1 MKQLLKYFF
10 LVLGLTI
17 LFQSKSYAP
26 IRIYQE
32 IESIIGYCVKYKV
45 SKKDFT
51 VEALEFQGSCPEIN
65 FISKKKYLNQFN
77 KINLFYIKN
86 EYHFPEWQI
95 VPVVKKKVLFMIQG
109 TSLYDSFFNV
119 LTEKIITSEKEDQA
133 NQKARLKAQIEREAE
148 QLVKKAKKKDSPK
161 YQFLYKKKAV
171 IQDLPSKEVK
181 EEKAAALKSSLPVKT
196 AALQAALPEFKPKI
210 GRDDTGP
217 IIEMIGKIITDK
229 RHYTIRGK
237 VSDEGSKKIFVS
249 IDDNYII
256 EAMGGKFSFDRFT
269 IENEKVK
276 ITAIDQSG
284 NETSKFISVV
294 VTKGTPNFYALI
306 IGNNEYQY
314 LEKLDAAENDAR
326 EVAKVLEHKYK
337 FKVTR
342 LYNATRKD
350 TVKAIYDVSRELN
363 VEDNLLIYY
372 AGHGIFDEKENEGY
386 WLAIDAADDTS
397 VEGIGN
403 TWITKQVKATKARH
417 VLLLIDSCFAGS
429 ITKTRSASN
438 LVPRENLDPKFI
450 ERKSSKKSRMV
461 ITSGGNEPVVDSDGG
476 DHSWFAKKLLE
487 ILKENND
494 VIYSLNIYDELSKY
508 VINNADQTPAMAIIR
523 GTDHNDGEFFFFSKY

>member
-45 SKKDFT
+45 SKKYFT

-133 NQKARLKAQIEREAE
+133 NQKVKIREEYVKALE
-148 QLVKKAKKKDSPK
+148 QEYVLA
-161 YQFLYKKKAV
+161 
-171 IQDLPSKEVK
+171 
-181 EEKAAALKSSLPVKT
+181 EKA

-523 GTDHNDGEFFFFSKY
+523 GTDHNDGEFFFFSKN

>member
-148 QLVKKAKKKDSPK
+148 QLVKIDKLMALEQEYVLKT
-161 YQFLYKKKAV
+161 
-171 IQDLPSKEVK
+171 
-181 EEKAAALKSSLPVKT
+181 LKSSLPVKT

-523 GTDHNDGEFFFFSKY
+523 GTDHNDGEFFFFSKN

>member
-32 IESIIGYCVKYKV
+32 IKSIFGYCVKYKV
-45 SKKDFT
+45 SKKYFT

-133 NQKARLKAQIEREAE
+133 NQKVKIREEYVKALE
-148 QLVKKAKKKDSPK
+148 QEYVLA
-161 YQFLYKKKAV
+161 
-171 IQDLPSKEVK
+171 
-181 EEKAAALKSSLPVKT
+181 EKA

-284 NETSKFISVV
+284 NETSKFIRVV

-523 GTDHNDGEFFFFSKY
+523 GTDHNDGEFFFFSKN

>member
-1 MKQLLKYFF
+1 MKQLLKYLL
-10 LVLGLTI
+10 LVLGLV
-17 LFQSKSYAP
+17 LVFYKPSFAQSDKD
-26 IRIYQE
+26 INKIF
-32 IESIIGYCVKYKV
+32 GYCVKYKV
-45 SKKDFT
+45 PEEYFT
-51 VEALEFQGSCPEIN
+51 VEALKFQDSCPEIN

-77 KINLFYIKN
+77 KINLFYITNK
-86 EYHFPEWQI
+86 YYFPKWQI
-95 VPVVKKKVLFMIQG
+95 VPVKKKKALFMIQG

-119 LTEKIITSEKEDQA
+119 LTEKIITSG
-133 NQKARLKAQIEREAE
+133 IP
-148 QLVKKAKKKDSPK
+148 KKDRIK
-161 YQFLYKKKAV
+161 TKKKASKKYSEYYK
-171 IQDLPSKEVK
+171 QDPSVK
-181 EEKAAALKSSLPVKT
+181 EAEEAMKAAEETIESLATSEAAKETP
-196 AALQAALPEFKPKI
+196 ALQAALPKFKLKI
-210 GRDDTGP
+210 GRDNTGP
-217 IIEMIGKIITDK
+217 IIEMTGEIITDK
-229 RHYTIRGK
+229 RQYTISGK
-237 VSDEGSKKIFVS
+237 VSDEGSKKIFVR
-249 IDDNYII
+249 IDNNYII

-269 IENEKVK
+269 IENEEVK

-284 NETSKFISVV
+284 NETSKFVSVI
-294 VTKGTPNFYALI
+294 VTRGTPNFYALI
-306 IGNNEYQY
+306 IGNNKYQY

-326 EVAKVLEHKYK
+326 EVAKVLEDKYE

-350 TVKAIYDVSRELN
+350 TVKAIYDISRELN

-372 AGHGIFDEKENEGY
+372 AGHGIFDREEDEGY

-403 TWITKQVKATKARH
+403 AWITKQVKATKARH
-417 VLLLIDSCFAGS
+417 VLLLIDSCFSGS
-429 ITKTRSASN
+429 ITKTRSASS

-450 ERKSSKKSRMV
+450 ERKSLKKSRMV

-523 GTDHNDGEFFFFSKY
+523 GTDHNDGEFFFFSKN

>member
-1 MKQLLKYFF
+1 
-10 LVLGLTI
+10 
-17 LFQSKSYAP
+17 
-26 IRIYQE
+26 
-32 IESIIGYCVKYKV
+32 
-45 SKKDFT
+45 

-133 NQKARLKAQIEREAE
+133 NQKVKIREEYVKALE
-148 QLVKKAKKKDSPK
+148 QEYVLA
-161 YQFLYKKKAV
+161 
-171 IQDLPSKEVK
+171 
-181 EEKAAALKSSLPVKT
+181 EKA

-284 NETSKFISVV
+284 NETSKFIRVV

-523 GTDHNDGEFFFFSKY
+523 GTDHNDGEFFFFSKN

>member
-133 NQKARLKAQIEREAE
+133 NQKVKIREEYVKALE
-148 QLVKKAKKKDSPK
+148 QEYVLA
-161 YQFLYKKKAV
+161 
-171 IQDLPSKEVK
+171 
-181 EEKAAALKSSLPVKT
+181 EKA

-284 NETSKFISVV
+284 NETSKFIRVV

-523 GTDHNDGEFFFFSKY
+523 GTDHNDGEFFFFSKN

>member
-133 NQKARLKAQIEREAE
+133 NQKVKIREEYVKALE
-148 QLVKKAKKKDSPK
+148 QEYVLA
-161 YQFLYKKKAV
+161 
-171 IQDLPSKEVK
+171 
-181 EEKAAALKSSLPVKT
+181 EKAAALKSSLPVKT

-523 GTDHNDGEFFFFSKY
+523 GTDHNDGEFFFFSKN